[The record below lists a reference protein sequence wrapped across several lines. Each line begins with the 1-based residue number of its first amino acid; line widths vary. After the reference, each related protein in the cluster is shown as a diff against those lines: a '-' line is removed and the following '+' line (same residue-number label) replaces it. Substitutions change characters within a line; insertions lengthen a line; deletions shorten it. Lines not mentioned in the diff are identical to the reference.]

1 MKKIQFKFTDQETEY
16 SSRWFS
22 FYPKFEKQGFRF
34 TFSPWSYFDP
44 RPQIVTSVS
53 SILTL
58 ILIPLLGFWSFL
70 LLPFLFLSWG
80 QLFVYLPYNS
90 GKDQYEY
97 PDYGIMF
104 YSVNG
109 EIPNHIWIRNGNK
122 SKTIN
127 LPWAYKFWKKE
138 VMLKDGKFHIED
150 PKKPFYY
157 PENQDQILKLNY
169 PYQYTLN
176 NGQIQHRIATI
187 HEEKRY
193 WKNWFG
199 LNVMKRHTIEINFSD
214 EVGEKSGSWKGG
226 TIGCSFN
233 IQKGETA
240 EQALKRM
247 EKDRNFS

>member
-1 MKKIQFKFTDQETEY
+1 MKKIQFKFTDQEIECP
-16 SSRWFS
+16 SKWFS
-22 FYPKFEKQGFRF
+22 FYPKFEKQGFRI
-34 TFSPWSYFDP
+34 TFSPWSYFDT

-58 ILIPLLGFWSFL
+58 ILIPFLGFWSFL
-70 LLPFLFLSWG
+70 LLPFLFFSWG
-80 QLFVYLPYNS
+80 QLFIHLPYNS
-90 GKDQYEY
+90 GKEQCEH
-97 PDYGIMF
+97 PDYGVMF
-104 YSVNG
+104 YSVDG

-157 PENQDQILKLNY
+157 SENQDQILKLNY

-176 NGQIQHRIATI
+176 NSQVQQRIATI

-199 LNVMKRHTIEINFSD
+199 LNVMKRHYIEVEFSD
-214 EVGEKSGSWKGG
+214 EVGERTGSWKGG

-247 EKDRNFS
+247 EQTRKFR